1 MNEGRTAERI
11 ATDGVVAIGRS
22 SLVVSAITGE
32 STPIEAAPG
41 DAVFA
46 GSINGTGAP
55 EVDLTAAVADNSLAR
70 IARIVEAAQERK
82 GQGQRLAD
90 RIAPTPRVRDL
101 LGR

>member
-22 SLVVSAITGE
+22 SLDVSAITGE
-32 STPIEAAPG
+32 SMPIEAAPG

-55 EVDLTAAVADNSLAR
+55 EVDVTAAVADNSLAR

-90 RIAPTPRVRDL
+90 RIDLTPRARDL